1 MNQATVLIISDDA
14 EFPRALTSFW
24 QTQPEAPSF
33 TLMTGDLCR
42 NLDPDQFD
50 LAVVASLEPRWLVSV
65 LQGLEL
71 AGNPVLLISER
82 DGCSPRE
89 AQPGVIVVRKHEAW
103 MESLAL
109 VTREALRRRDA
120 LTRAYR
126 AEAANLALQ
135 RQATLGRYMLEMRHS
150 LNNALTS
157 VLGNSELLLL
167 DPGALLPAAAGSQIE
182 TIRNMALRMHE
193 ILQRFSSLEKELSVL
208 EKQAEQDKRSKS
220 HVAATGL

>member
-1 MNQATVLIISDDA
+1 MNQATILIISDDA
-14 EFPRALTSFW
+14 EFHRGLTTFW
-24 QTQPEAPSF
+24 QTQTEAPSF

-42 NLDPDQFD
+42 NLDADQFD
-50 LAVVASLEPRWLVSV
+50 LAVVASVAARSLVSV
-65 LQGLEL
+65 LQALEL
-71 AGNPVLLISER
+71 AGNPVLLIGER
-82 DGCSPRE
+82 DGFPPRE

-103 MESLAL
+103 MESLVL
-109 VTREALRRRDA
+109 VAREALRRRDA

-126 AEAANLALQ
+126 AEAANVALQ
-135 RQATLGRYMLEMRHS
+135 RQATLGRYMLEMRHG

-167 DPGALLPAAAGSQIE
+167 DPGTLPGTAGSQIE

-208 EKQAEQDKRSKS
+208 EKQAEQDKRAKS
-220 HVAATGL
+220 QVAAASM

>member
-50 LAVVASLEPRWLVSV
+50 LAVVASVEAHSLVSV
-65 LQGLEL
+65 LQALER
-71 AGNPVLLISER
+71 AGNPLLLISER
-82 DGCSPRE
+82 DGSLPRE
-89 AQPGVIVVRKHEAW
+89 ARPGVIVVRKHEAW

-109 VTREALRRRDA
+109 VARETLRRRDA

-126 AEAANLALQ
+126 AEAANLELQ

-167 DPGALLPAAAGSQIE
+167 DPGALPGAAGSQIE

-220 HVAATGL
+220 HVAAASL